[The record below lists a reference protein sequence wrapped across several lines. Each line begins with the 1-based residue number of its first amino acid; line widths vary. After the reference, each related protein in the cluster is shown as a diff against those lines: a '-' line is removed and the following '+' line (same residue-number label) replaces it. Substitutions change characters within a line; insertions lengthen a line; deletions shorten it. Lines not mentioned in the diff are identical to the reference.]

1 MNPILRKEKEAMKK
15 DLAVTANKALDG
27 LDIVL
32 EESSKAVK
40 KAWKDTE
47 DSRHKAMRSG
57 LKFVR
62 KMLDKAE
69 QKFVDKL

>member
-1 MNPILRKEKEAMKK
+1 MNPILREEKEAIKK

-32 EESSKAVK
+32 EESNKAVK
-40 KAWKDTE
+40 KVWKDTE

-57 LKFVR
+57 LKFAR